1 MGISMQNED
10 IMKLLAG
17 LGSVISLIEAILGFD
32 DRNLDASKI
41 ILLVLAIVLASVI
54 LLSIIIPHKFVHLNW
69 IICVVIG
76 IVMIVY
82 TSLIG
87 GILVLVAGF
96 VGYTAR

>member
-1 MGISMQNED
+1 MQNQD

-17 LGSVISLIEAILGFD
+17 LGGALSLIEAILGFD
-32 DRNLDASKI
+32 DKKIDNSQI
-41 ILLVLAIVLASVI
+41 ILLVITIALSVII
-54 LLSIIIPHKFVHLNW
+54 LLSIIIPHKFVELNW

-76 IVMIVY
+76 ILMIVY

-96 VGYTAR
+96 VGYTER

>member
-1 MGISMQNED
+1 MQNQD

-17 LGSVISLIEAILGFD
+17 LGGVLSLIEAILGFD
-32 DRNLDASKI
+32 DKNIDNSRIIIFVLTI
-41 ILLVLAIVLASVI
+41 ILAVII
-54 LLSIIIPHKFVHLNW
+54 LLSIIIPHKFVEVNW

-76 IVMIVY
+76 ILMIVY

-96 VGYTAR
+96 VGYTER

>member
-1 MGISMQNED
+1 MQNQD

-17 LGSVISLIEAILGFD
+17 LGGALSIIDAILGFD
-32 DRNLDASKI
+32 DRNIDSSRI
-41 ILLVLAIVLASVI
+41 ILLILTIVLAAI
-54 LLSIIIPHKFVHLNW
+54 IILSIIIPHKFVELNW

-76 IVMIVY
+76 IIMIVY

-96 VGYTAR
+96 VGYTER

>member
-1 MGISMQNED
+1 MQNQD

-17 LGSVISLIEAILGFD
+17 LGGALSLIEALLGFD
-32 DRNLDASKI
+32 DKNLDSSKI
-41 ILLVLAIVLASVI
+41 ILIVLTIVLAAII
-54 LLSIIIPHKFVHLNW
+54 LLSIIIPHKFVELNW

-76 IVMIVY
+76 IIMIVY

-96 VGYTAR
+96 IGFTER

>member
-1 MGISMQNED
+1 MQNQD

-17 LGSVISLIEAILGFD
+17 LGGALSLIEAILGFD
-32 DRNLDASKI
+32 DKNIDSSRI
-41 ILLVLAIVLASVI
+41 ILLVLTIVLAVII
-54 LLSIIIPHKFVHLNW
+54 LLSIIIPHKFVEVNW

-76 IVMIVY
+76 ILMIVY

-96 VGYTAR
+96 VGYTER

>member
-1 MGISMQNED
+1 MQNQD
-10 IMKLLAG
+10 FMKLLAG
-17 LGSVISLIEAILGFD
+17 LGSTLSLIEAILGFD
-32 DRNLDASKI
+32 DKNIDSSKI
-41 ILLVLAIVLASVI
+41 ILLVLTIVLAAII
-54 LLSIIIPHKFVHLNW
+54 LLSIIIPHKFVDLNW

-96 VGYTAR
+96 VGFTER

>member
-1 MGISMQNED
+1 MQNQD

-17 LGSVISLIEAILGFD
+17 LGGAMSLIEAILGFD
-32 DRNLDASKI
+32 GKNIDSSRI
-41 ILLVLAIVLASVI
+41 ILLILTIVLAVII
-54 LLSIIIPHKFVHLNW
+54 LLSIIIPHKFVELNW

-76 IVMIVY
+76 IIMIVY

-96 VGYTAR
+96 VGYTER